1 MELWQMWLAAAI
13 LLAAVEVVS
22 LSLTFL
28 WFAVAALAAGMLAFF
43 AFPFWLQGGAFIV
56 LSLLLVFYT
65 RPLARLIFKESGDE
79 VKTNIDKLAGRTGIV
94 LETVDKYGGVV
105 DLQGEIWT
113 AKADKSIAAGKSVKV
128 LEIQGVKLLVEEIKE
143 EE

>member
-1 MELWQMWLAAAI
+1 MWLAAAI
-13 LLAAVEVVS
+13 LLAAIEIVS

-28 WFAVAALAAGMLAFF
+28 WFAVSALAVGMLAFF
-43 AFPFWLQGGAFIV
+43 SLPFWLQGGTFIV

-65 RPLARLIFKESGDE
+65 RPLTKLIFKESGDE
-79 VKTNIDKLAGRTGIV
+79 IKTNIDKLAGRTGIV
-94 LETVDKYGGVV
+94 LETVDRNGGVV

-113 AKADKSIAAGKSVKV
+113 AKAVKAIAVGKSVKV

-143 EE
+143 DE